1 MAAEQNELFMIHA
14 LHEKPLFSVK
24 LTLRRAKTAV
34 AQGPRSAAMKSKT
47 WGVYLG
53 RLRCL
58 WQLVRPDF

>member
-1 MAAEQNELFMIHA
+1 MFHA
-14 LHEKPLFSVK
+14 LHGKPLFSAK
-24 LTLRRAKTAV
+24 LTLKGAKTDV
-34 AQGPRSAAMKSKT
+34 AQDPRNAAMKSKT